1 MPSNKPNIF
10 IARGTPENIAKSI
23 VLGIELYLVESI
35 LGYIPTYLV
44 DSSNRVHL
52 WGIPETRSLKAWLKA
67 KKNDL
72 LLIYER
78 GPKKTSENIII
89 TQIKW
94 KYPLDPDNQ
103 IEKKKAEELSKNI
116 WKAIKISK
124 KKKLITHFPYLL
136 FTAPVIVTRPLK
148 EVTKILGITEKN
160 FRIGFRQSLQS
171 VAKNKIKPN
180 AVDSLLNLLAKVP
193 ETPVFLRILE
203 EEYVALCRKYSG
215 EDYGYPIL
223 IGNKEI
229 WGREGL
235 YEKVNERLVKLGYR
249 ELSWTEFKKYLSAL
263 DDPAYYGKVWIN
275 KIIAKTGDS
284 EPHSITFSQP
294 VFLKQALEI

>member
-1 MPSNKPNIF
+1 MSSNKPNIF

-23 VLGIELYLVESI
+23 VLGVESRI
-35 LGYIPTYLV
+35 VKSIIGYVPEYLI
-44 DSSNRVHL
+44 DSSNRIHL

-78 GPKKTSENIII
+78 SSRKTPENIII

-94 KYPLDPDNQ
+94 KYPLDPSNQ
-103 IEKKKAEELSKNI
+103 TEKKKAEKLSRNI
-116 WKAIKISK
+116 WKTVKISK
-124 KKKLITHFPYLL
+124 KKTLLTYFPYLL
-136 FTAPVIVTRPLK
+136 FTAPIIVTRPLK
-148 EVTKILGITEKN
+148 EIIEILGISEKS
-160 FRIGFRQSLQS
+160 FRIGFRQSLQL

-180 AVDSLLNLLAKVP
+180 AVDTLLNLLAKIP
-193 ETPVFLRILE
+193 ETPVFLKILE

-215 EDYGYPIL
+215 EDYGYPIP

-229 WGREGL
+229 WNREGL
-235 YEKVNERLVKLGYR
+235 YEKVNERLTKLGYR
-249 ELSWTEFKKYLSAL
+249 KLSWIEFKKYLAAL
-263 DDPAYYGKVWIN
+263 ETPTYYGKIWIN
-275 KIIAKTGDS
+275 KIIAKTGNS

-294 VFLKQALEI
+294 VFLKPHIKI